1 MLLLEN
7 LSSPVKNIMSM
18 TLYLYKLHP
27 KICLPGNIIV
37 QYISM
42 LQEDINVIISLPR
55 RGGRRGGDTFISNDD
70 MKFFL
75 ALFFSLL

>member
-1 MLLLEN
+1 
-7 LSSPVKNIMSM
+7 
-18 TLYLYKLHP
+18 
-27 KICLPGNIIV
+27 
-37 QYISM
+37 M